1 MIRTDLHIHT
11 TYGDGRNTPEEMVLS
26 AITMGMERIGFSEH
40 SSVPFDPLEGMT
52 GDNVRKYIDEISG
65 LKEKYRGRI
74 EILCGIEQDFY
85 SEQDVS
91 AFDYVIG
98 SVHYLEKDG
107 AYFAVDDT
115 PDILE
120 QALADHYAGDSL
132 ALAEDY
138 FSTVSLVA
146 DKTGADII
154 GHFDLITKFCE
165 KAIKIETDDPAYI
178 SAWQR
183 AADRLLPLG
192 KPFEINTGAVSRG
205 WRSAPYPDM
214 RIIEYIRE
222 HGGRFILSSDSHSS
236 DTIAFGF
243 DRFEFLL

>member
-40 SSVPFDPLEGMT
+40 SNVPFDPLEGMT

-98 SVHYLEKDG
+98 SVHYLKKDG

-115 PDILE
+115 PDIL
-120 QALADHYAGDSL
+120 
-132 ALAEDY
+132 
-138 FSTVSLVA
+138 
-146 DKTGADII
+146 DK
-154 GHFDLITKFCE
+154 
-165 KAIKIETDDPAYI
+165 
-178 SAWQR
+178 
-183 AADRLLPLG
+183 
-192 KPFEINTGAVSRG
+192 N
-205 WRSAPYPDM
+205 
-214 RIIEYIRE
+214 
-222 HGGRFILSSDSHSS
+222 
-236 DTIAFGF
+236 
-243 DRFEFLL
+243 

>member
-98 SVHYLEKDG
+98 SVHYLKRTE
-107 AYFAVDDT
+107 YTLQSMIPRRYWSRRSQIIMPV
-115 PDILE
+115 ILW
-120 QALADHYAGDSL
+120 LSRR
-132 ALAEDY
+132 
-138 FSTVSLVA
+138 T
-146 DKTGADII
+146 
-154 GHFDLITKFCE
+154 
-165 KAIKIETDDPAYI
+165 I
-178 SAWQR
+178 SA
-183 AADRLLPLG
+183 LFPL
-192 KPFEINTGAVSRG
+192 SR
-205 WRSAPYPDM
+205 
-214 RIIEYIRE
+214 IRPE
-222 HGGRFILSSDSHSS
+222 PTS
-236 DTIAFGF
+236 
-243 DRFEFLL
+243 